1 LSLLRAGLFLGE
13 QSMSRVPWHLFQDRQ
28 PQAHLV
34 VGSIIQT
41 NGPAGLNDSTAALAV
56 LRRLARKQ
64 KPAGDYAATVVR
76 EAGWPEVY
84 FAFADEADAQKFAAS
99 VQAEPIG
106 SYPGWASQ
114 RAFEMDD
121 ARIRELEAALPPAR
135 MQPKQPPSDHPRF
148 RRGGRRAGIRR
159 YDE

>member
-1 LSLLRAGLFLGE
+1 MSLLRAGLFLGE

-34 VGSIIQT
+34 VGSIIQA

-114 RAFEMDD
+114 RAFEMDS

-135 MQPKQPPSDHPRF
+135 MQTKQPPSDHPRF
-148 RRGGRRAGIRR
+148 RRGWPRASIRC

>member
-1 LSLLRAGLFLGE
+1 
-13 QSMSRVPWHLFQDRQ
+13 MSRVPWHLFKDRQ

-34 VGSIIQT
+34 VGAIVQA
-41 NGPAGLNDSTAALAV
+41 NGPAGLNVSTAALAV

-84 FAFADEADAQKFAAS
+84 FSFNDEADAQKFAAS

-106 SYPGWASQ
+106 IYSGWASQ
-114 RAFEMDD
+114 RAFEMDST
-121 ARIRELEAALPPAR
+121 IIGELEASLPPHRAKR
-135 MQPKQPPSDHPRF
+135 SDPPDATSRIGV
-148 RRGGRRAGIRR
+148 RGGPRQAPVRR
-159 YDE
+159 YDEE

>member
-1 LSLLRAGLFLGE
+1 MGAI
-13 QSMSRVPWHLFQDRQ
+13 V
-28 PQAHLV
+28 QAH
-34 VGSIIQT
+34 
-41 NGPAGLNDSTAALAV
+41 GPAGLNDSTLALAV

-84 FAFADEADAQKFAAS
+84 FAFTDEADARKFAES
-99 VQAEPIG
+99 VQAEPIR

-121 ARIRELEAALPPAR
+121 ARIRELEAALPSSSR
-135 MQPKQPPSDHPRF
+135 
-148 RRGGRRAGIRR
+148 
-159 YDE
+159 